1 MKKKKL
7 IFGLLCFFL
16 IPCIFL
22 LLQKEMRED
31 EDVYYKFSDKKNY
44 VEYISNP
51 LDSVENSNI
60 CIIDKFEKENH
71 GKKVSDFVSI
81 VSNQYIEEIDLTKI
95 AELSDENLQ
104 IEMSKWARFCDVI
117 NISMDL
123 PRNSPTEHIKLVK
136 DTFTPLFTNIK
147 DNNTLI
153 VISAGNDKISLDE
166 FPHIFSDLAE
176 ESNASNNII
185 VVSQGT
191 AKNNKISS
199 ANVTMN
205 TGEAVDFVVLND
217 KMVLHGKKERGSSF
231 AAPIVTGLVGNLLAY
246 GIEPTEITS
255 VLDTGNNFKDEGIT
269 YKAIMIKS
277 IYESAQ

>member
-1 MKKKKL
+1 MNKKIIIL
-7 IFGLLCFFL
+7 GLLC
-16 IPCIFL
+16 L
-22 LLQKEMRED
+22 LLMSCKIEMTEV
-31 EDVYYKFSDKKNY
+31 EDVYYKFPEKKNY
-44 VEYISNP
+44 VEFVFNP
-51 LDSVENSNI
+51 LSSVEKVNV
-60 CIIDKFEKENH
+60 CIIDVFKNENENLSH
-71 GKKVSDFVSI
+71 GKKVSDIVSI
-81 VSNQYIEEIDLTKI
+81 VSNQDIQEIEIDIFDQDLPNKM
-95 AELSDENLQ
+95 E
-104 IEMSKWARFCDVI
+104 KWASSCDVI
-117 NISMDL
+117 NISYDL
-123 PRNSPTEHIKLVK
+123 PRNATIDNIKQVK
-136 DTFTPLFTNIK
+136 DIFKPLFTKIK
-147 DNNTLI
+147 DNDTLI

-191 AKNNKISS
+191 AKNNKLSS

-217 KMVLHGKKERGSSF
+217 KMILHKKKERGSSF

-255 VLDTGNNFKDEGIT
+255 FLDTGNNFKDEEIT

-277 IYESAQ
+277 IYESVQ